1 MPKANKSILL
11 NKPDDRISFFIDQA
25 TRSDKEENSVNSVL
39 SAIAAFQ
46 CYITENSSLKGIN
59 IRDKQ
64 QFPTLNTLLNGK
76 FKWLSA
82 KGKGETKGTESL
94 TVDECLHILKH
105 NCTST
110 DTPWGLFNRVFFF
123 NALFFALRGG
133 EHYFLEKDH
142 FQKCQVGGYD
152 IVIYKSKTNQ
162 RGIDNPGQADQI
174 SIPNLEHINNIN
186 PEDILDEQIW
196 YKDKHVGEK
205 RLGTYLRYIVIASGI
220 DISNRKITNQSG
232 RKTTIQLLKL
242 FGASDYECMA
252 ISRHKSQTGFQQ
264 YERPKNNI
272 QINKLG
278 DLSRMIM
285 PNANYDDSQAILTN
299 ATTQVANVIPTF
311 QTVKKIL
318 QDSQFNNIKNNESM
332 TLSTTSSHES
342 FEEFNES
349 SQGNIYNNNHS
360 NVTYHI
366 HHNHYYFTSPSQ

>member
-1 MPKANKSILL
+1 MPKANKSTLL
-11 NKPDDRISFFIDQA
+11 NEPDDRIAFFIDQA
-25 TRSDKEENSVNSVL
+25 TIKNTKRSTSNWLKKFNDHCKEYTLAKENSVNSVL

-162 RGIDNPGQADQI
+162 
-174 SIPNLEHINNIN
+174 
-186 PEDILDEQIW
+186 
-196 YKDKHVGEK
+196 
-205 RLGTYLRYIVIASGI
+205 
-220 DISNRKITNQSG
+220 
-232 RKTTIQLLKL
+232 
-242 FGASDYECMA
+242 
-252 ISRHKSQTGFQQ
+252 
-264 YERPKNNI
+264 
-272 QINKLG
+272 
-278 DLSRMIM
+278 
-285 PNANYDDSQAILTN
+285 
-299 ATTQVANVIPTF
+299 
-311 QTVKKIL
+311 
-318 QDSQFNNIKNNESM
+318 
-332 TLSTTSSHES
+332 
-342 FEEFNES
+342 
-349 SQGNIYNNNHS
+349 
-360 NVTYHI
+360 
-366 HHNHYYFTSPSQ
+366 